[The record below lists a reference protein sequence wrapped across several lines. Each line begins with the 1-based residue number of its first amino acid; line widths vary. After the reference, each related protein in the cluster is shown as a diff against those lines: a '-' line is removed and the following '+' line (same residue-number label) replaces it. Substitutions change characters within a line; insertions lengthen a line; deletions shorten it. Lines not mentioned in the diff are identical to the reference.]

1 LAVSVKTAAAPQGEF
16 VVDSDVN
23 EVPLKIAIKRA

>member
-1 LAVSVKTAAAPQGEF
+1 VRTATEPNGVF

-23 EVPLKIAIKRA
+23 DEPLKIAVSKI